1 MVTNVLKRV
10 KQLFEKDE
18 LKKVPEA
25 AFFKNY
31 VNTITLFGGM
41 QLFT

>member
-1 MVTNVLKRV
+1 MVTNVLKKD

-18 LKKVPEA
+18 LKKKKNPEE

-41 QLFT
+41 